1 MDASLKTLRSELK
14 LNTTQM
20 KAAGES
26 AELLKNRQKILTS
39 ELTASRE
46 KTVLLNNKLNE
57 AKKVYGENSLEAQRW
72 QRALTESKNTQQAI
86 QNELEQTN
94 AKLREQENANS
105 ELSQSIEKSD
115 SKMRQLDQE
124 LELNATKL
132 EGTANKTELLKEKQN
147 LLGEKAKESA
157 TKVKTL
163 EQALDTCG
171 REVGENSAEYAD
183 LKSKLVEAKTQQQ
196 AIQNEINQTT
206 TELKNQSTQLDSM
219 KTGFEKFGSGATKV
233 GQSLRGVSTAA
244 AAGLAGAGAAAITFE
259 SAFAGVMKTTDEVYD
274 SNGKCTYSYKELE
287 NGIRNMAKEIP
298 SSTTEISKVA
308 ETAGQLGVKTEDI
321 LGFTRVMIDMG
332 NSTNLASDEAAS
344 SIAKFA
350 NVTGL
355 AADQNMSAEEKYRK
369 VGSTI
374 VDLGN
379 NYATTEADIMAMAQN
394 LASAGTQIGMSE
406 SDILALATALSSVGM
421 EAQAGGTAFS
431 KAMVEMQLAVETNSD
446 SLKDWAD
453 VAGMSTDE
461 FARKFKEDA
470 TGAMEAFIIGLSKC
484 GGETESAIKVLDDMG
499 ITETRMRDALLR
511 SANASDVFTS
521 AISTGKTAWEENTAL
536 TEEAE
541 KRYATTASQLSIMK
555 NKINDV
561 GITLG
566 SIFLPM
572 INGAVEKVSG
582 FTEKIADLDQGTQK
596 TILGIVAFVAI
607 LSPLLIGIGKVS
619 TGISAVMGVGSKLA
633 GMFAGAGAAATG
645 SGTAAATAMAAP
657 LGPALAIVAAVAA
670 VIAILVLLW
679 NKSEDFR
686 EFFTGMWEGFK
697 EVIQGFLEK
706 IDFGDK
712 IDGIK
717 EKFSGLSEKLTGL
730 TDFFKVLATML
741 AIYFLP
747 TIAALSG
754 TFNALVSAIEPI
766 ITIIGGVVDVLSG
779 LGSIIVGIF
788 TGDLELAKEGASTFI
803 TGIGEIFGGLWDLV
817 SGALTGFVSGIFSF
831 FSSLLETCGI
841 NGFIEG
847 VAEKFRGIGETVSG
861 VFQTIGNI
869 VQVGIMFIG
878 EVFSFGFQIITL
890 PFRFIWENCKGII
903 TDAWTS
909 IKTTVSGAIQTV
921 KSIVLAG
928 FNLVKTYIITPITS
942 AYTSVKSF
950 FSQICTAISGKVS
963 QAKSIVMAGFNLVKT
978 NIITPITSAY
988 SSVKSV
994 FTNIYNAISSKITSA
1009 KNTVKSAIDAIKGFF
1024 NFSWK
1029 LPDLKLPHVNISGKF
1044 SINPPSVPK
1053 FSIKWYKDG
1062 AIFDKPTLFQ
1072 TMHGWKGVGE
1082 AGPEAVAP
1090 LSKLMGYVEES
1101 VNRAM
1106 QQVEYEKRDLIDYD
1120 KLAEALSKQPIIGT
1134 INEREVMRI
1143 LRDGG
1148 VIA

>member
-14 LNTTQM
+14 LNATQM

-26 AELLKNRQKILTS
+26 TELLKNRQKILTS

-157 TKVKTL
+157 TKVKAL

-219 KTGFEKFGSGATKV
+219 KTGFEKIGSGATKV

-259 SAFAGVMKTTDEVYD
+259 DAFAGVMKTTDEVYD

-355 AADQNMSAEEKYRK
+355 AADQSMSAEEKYRK

-406 SDILALATALSSVGM
+406 SDILALATSLSSVGM

-470 TGAMEAFIIGLSKC
+470 TGAMEAFVVGLSKC

-521 AISTGKTAWEENTAL
+521 AINTGKTAWEENTAL

-555 NKINDV
+555 NNIRFHFFADDKW
-561 GITLG
+561 GCRK
-566 SIFLPM
+566 SIR
-572 INGAVEKVSG
+572 IY
-582 FTEKIADLDQGTQK
+582 
-596 TILGIVAFVAI
+596 
-607 LSPLLIGIGKVS
+607 GKNC
-619 TGISAVMGVGSKLA
+619 KLRSRYA
-633 GMFAGAGAAATG
+633 EDNT
-645 SGTAAATAMAAP
+645 
-657 LGPALAIVAAVAA
+657 
-670 VIAILVLLW
+670 W
-679 NKSEDFR
+679 NCSVC
-686 EFFTGMWEGFK
+686 GH
-697 EVIQGFLEK
+697 
-706 IDFGDK
+706 
-712 IDGIK
+712 
-717 EKFSGLSEKLTGL
+717 
-730 TDFFKVLATML
+730 
-741 AIYFLP
+741 
-747 TIAALSG
+747 
-754 TFNALVSAIEPI
+754 I
-766 ITIIGGVVDVLSG
+766 IT
-779 LGSIIVGIF
+779 
-788 TGDLELAKEGASTFI
+788 T
-803 TGIGEIFGGLWDLV
+803 
-817 SGALTGFVSGIFSF
+817 
-831 FSSLLETCGI
+831 
-841 NGFIEG
+841 
-847 VAEKFRGIGETVSG
+847 
-861 VFQTIGNI
+861 
-869 VQVGIMFIG
+869 
-878 EVFSFGFQIITL
+878 
-890 PFRFIWENCKGII
+890 
-903 TDAWTS
+903 TDR
-909 IKTTVSGAIQTV
+909 
-921 KSIVLAG
+921 
-928 FNLVKTYIITPITS
+928 
-942 AYTSVKSF
+942 
-950 FSQICTAISGKVS
+950 
-963 QAKSIVMAGFNLVKT
+963 
-978 NIITPITSAY
+978 
-988 SSVKSV
+988 
-994 FTNIYNAISSKITSA
+994 
-1009 KNTVKSAIDAIKGFF
+1009 
-1024 NFSWK
+1024 
-1029 LPDLKLPHVNISGKF
+1029 
-1044 SINPPSVPK
+1044 
-1053 FSIKWYKDG
+1053 
-1062 AIFDKPTLFQ
+1062 
-1072 TMHGWKGVGE
+1072 
-1082 AGPEAVAP
+1082 
-1090 LSKLMGYVEES
+1090 
-1101 VNRAM
+1101 NR
-1106 QQVEYEKRDLIDYD
+1106 
-1120 KLAEALSKQPIIGT
+1120 
-1134 INEREVMRI
+1134 
-1143 LRDGG
+1143 
-1148 VIA
+1148 